1 MRFQVIRMHRF
12 FLSLSLISALLFT
25 AVGNCAAAVSK
36 QQAVAIAK
44 SRFQGRVIAVIE
56 SKQDKADVYRVKVLD
71 KKGGMH
77 TVVIDHK
84 TGQILSA
91 H

>member
-1 MRFQVIRMHRF
+1 MSRIIIILGLVAA
-12 FLSLSLISALLFT
+12 LAGSASPSFADNT
-25 AVGNCAAAVSK
+25 SSVSK
-36 QQAVAIAK
+36 QKAATIAK
-44 SRFQGRVIAVIE
+44 SRFQGRVIAVDE
-56 SKQDKADVYRVKVLD
+56 GKKENKPVYRVKVLD

-84 TGQILSA
+84 TGQVITA

>member
-1 MRFQVIRMHRF
+1 MSRTVII
-12 FLSLSLISALLFT
+12 LGLIAALT
-25 AVGNCAAAVSK
+25 GNAAMSYAGNTTVSK
-36 QQAVAIAK
+36 QQAATIAK
-44 SRFQGRVIAVIE
+44 TRFKGRVIAVDE
-56 SKQDKADVYRVKVLD
+56 GKKEKKPVYRVKVLD

-84 TGQILSA
+84 TGQVIAA

>member
-1 MRFQVIRMHRF
+1 MHRF
-12 FLSLSLISALLFT
+12 FLYLSLIGALLFA

-44 SRFQGRVIAVIE
+44 SRFQGRVIAVIA
-56 SKQDKADVYRVKVLD
+56 SKQNNTDVYRVKVLD
-71 KKGGMH
+71 KQGGMH
-77 TVVIDHK
+77 TVVIDYK

>member
-1 MRFQVIRMHRF
+1 MSRKIII
-12 FLSLSLISALLFT
+12 LGLIAALAGSTSLSFAENTS
-25 AVGNCAAAVSK
+25 VSK
-36 QQAVAIAK
+36 QKAATIAK
-44 SRFQGRVIAVIE
+44 SHFKGRVIAVDE
-56 SKQDKADVYRVKVLD
+56 GKKENKPVYRVKVLD

-84 TGQILSA
+84 TGQVITA